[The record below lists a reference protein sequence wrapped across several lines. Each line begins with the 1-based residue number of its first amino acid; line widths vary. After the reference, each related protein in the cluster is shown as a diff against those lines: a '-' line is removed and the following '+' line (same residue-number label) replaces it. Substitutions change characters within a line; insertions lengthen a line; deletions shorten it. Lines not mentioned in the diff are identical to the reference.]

1 MLKFII
7 RRLLVLIP
15 VLLGVSVMI
24 FLIIKLIPGDAA
36 VSSLGAGATQE
47 NVRLVRQALHLDRP
61 IYIQYWEWLNRAL
74 RGDLGMSIA
83 LNTPVASVIVPKFLN
98 TVILTLG
105 SLVVAVGL
113 GLLTGLVAGT
123 RQYSA
128 FDRISMFLAL
138 VGASMPVFWLGLILM
153 SVFSLKLGWLPSTG
167 MYDIRGDGGFIDL
180 LKHLILPSIA
190 TATVSTAVIAR
201 LSRSTLIEVLHA
213 DFIKALRAK
222 GLPESTVILRH
233 GVRNGLPPIIN
244 ITGLQVGYLLGGAL
258 FTEVVFSWP
267 GIGLQLY
274 SSITARDIPMVQAA
288 TLFVAV
294 SFVVVNLLSDV
305 VIAFLDPT
313 IREGAEM

>member
-7 RRLLVLIP
+7 RRLLVLVP
-15 VLLGVSVMI
+15 VLLGVSILI

-36 VSSLGAGATQE
+36 ISTLGAGATQE
-47 NVRLVRQALHLDRP
+47 NVRLVRQALRLDQP
-61 IYIQYWEWLNRAL
+61 LYIQYWDWLTRAL

-83 LNTPVASVIVPKFLN
+83 LNTPVASVIVLKFKN

-105 SLVVAVGL
+105 SLVVCVLVGL
-113 GLLTGLVAGT
+113 SSGIIAGT
-123 RQYSA
+123 RQYSF
-128 FDRISMFLAL
+128 FDRFSMFTAL

-153 SVFSLKLGWLPSTG
+153 AVFSLKLGWLPSTG
-167 MYDIRGDGGFIDL
+167 MYDIRGDGGFLDL
-180 LKHLILPSIA
+180 LKHLVLPSIT

-201 LSRSTLIEVLHA
+201 LSRSTMIEVLHG

-222 GLPESTVILRH
+222 GLPEFSVVFRH
-233 GVRNGLPPIIN
+233 GLRNGLPPIIN

-288 TLFVAV
+288 CLFVAV

-305 VIAFLDPT
+305 IIAYLDPKV
-313 IREGAEM
+313 REGAGM